1 MTVSVHISVV
11 SDIYRASRCAP
22 STYGGNSKP
31 ICSSVK
37 NKMYRFDN
45 SI

>member
-1 MTVSVHISVV
+1 MTVSIHISVV

-22 STYGGNSKP
+22 STSSGNSIP

-37 NKMYRFDN
+37 NKICRFDN